1 MPIEVDTSERLAD
14 IARAT
19 IEVASERGTQAVT
32 LRAVA
37 ERLGRSTAYI
47 TNFVPSRADLMA
59 NALEHARARWDE
71 ERRAH
76 LGERVG
82 VERLA
87 ELARWMCSTSP
98 EEQVLR
104 SLWVE
109 VIADVHGANRRAY
122 EVVRSVTDATYEK
135 FLAGAG
141 EVRAGSGAGRG
152 DGDGDATVDRTEAA
166 RIADILYLYCRGSE
180 VKSIED
186 PAAWT
191 DARMQDSLELLL
203 DSLVFRRA

>member
-1 MPIEVDTSERLAD
+1 MPIEVDTAERLAD

-19 IEVASERGTQAVT
+19 IDVAQERGTQAVT

-47 TNFVPSRADLMA
+47 TNFVPSRAHLMA

-71 ERRAH
+71 DRAAH

-87 ELARWMCSTSP
+87 ELARWMCTSSP

-104 SLWVE
+104 SLWIE

-135 FLAGAG
+135 FVDGAG
-141 EVRAGSGAGRG
+141 HVERDGASV
-152 DGDGDATVDRTEAA
+152 DLDEAT

-186 PAAWT
+186 PDAWT
-191 DARMQDSLELLL
+191 DDRMLRSLEVLL
-203 DSLVFRRA
+203 DSLVFGRR

>member
-1 MPIEVDTSERLAD
+1 MPIEVDTGERLAD

-19 IEVASERGTQAVT
+19 IDVAHERGTQAVT

-47 TNFVPSRADLMA
+47 TNFVPSRAHLMA

-71 ERRAH
+71 ERAAH
-76 LGERVG
+76 LGDLVG

-104 SLWVE
+104 SLWIE

-135 FLAGAG
+135 FLAEAG
-141 EVRAGSGAGRG
+141 DVRRRDGS
-152 DGDGDATVDRTEAA
+152 DDPVDREEAA

-186 PAAWT
+186 PDAWT
-191 DARMQDSLELLL
+191 DDRMQRSLEVLLAA
-203 DSLVFRRA
+203 LVFRRG

>member
-1 MPIEVDTSERLAD
+1 MPIEVDTGERLAD

-19 IEVASERGTQAVT
+19 IDVAQERGTQAVT

-47 TNFVPSRADLMA
+47 TNFVPSRAHLMA

-71 ERRAH
+71 ERAAH
-76 LGERVG
+76 LGDLVG
-82 VERLA
+82 VDRLA

-104 SLWVE
+104 SLWIE

-141 EVRAGSGAGRG
+141 DVRRRDGS
-152 DGDGDATVDRTEAA
+152 DDPVDRDEAA

-186 PAAWT
+186 PDAWT
-191 DARMQDSLELLL
+191 DDRMQRSLEVLLAA
-203 DSLVFRRA
+203 LVFRAG

>member
-1 MPIEVDTSERLAD
+1 MPIEVDTGERLAD

-19 IEVASERGTQAVT
+19 IDVAQERGTQAVT

-47 TNFVPSRADLMA
+47 TNFVPSRAHLMA

-71 ERRAH
+71 DRAAH

-87 ELARWMCSTSP
+87 ELARWMCTSSP

-104 SLWVE
+104 SLWIE

-135 FLAGAG
+135 FVDGAG
-141 EVRAGSGAGRG
+141 HVERDGASV
-152 DGDGDATVDRTEAA
+152 DLDEAT

-186 PAAWT
+186 PDAWT
-191 DARMQDSLELLL
+191 DDRMLRSLEVLL
-203 DSLVFRRA
+203 DALVFGRPPSRRRGLA

>member
-1 MPIEVDTSERLAD
+1 MPIEVDTAERLAD

-19 IEVASERGTQAVT
+19 IDVAQERGTQAVT

-47 TNFVPSRADLMA
+47 TNFVPSRAHLMA

-71 ERRAH
+71 DRAAH

-87 ELARWMCSTSP
+87 ELARWMCTSSP

-104 SLWVE
+104 SLWIE

-122 EVVRSVTDATYEK
+122 EVVRSVTDATYRK
-135 FLAGAG
+135 FVDGAG
-141 EVRAGSGAGRG
+141 HVERDGASV
-152 DGDGDATVDRTEAA
+152 DLDEAT

-186 PAAWT
+186 PHAWT
-191 DARMQDSLELLL
+191 DDRMLRSLEVLL
-203 DSLVFRRA
+203 DSLVFGRR

>member
-1 MPIEVDTSERLAD
+1 MPIEVDTGERLAD

-19 IEVASERGTQAVT
+19 IEVAQERGTQAVT

-47 TNFVPSRADLMA
+47 TNFVPSRAHLMA

-71 ERRAH
+71 DRAAH

-82 VERLA
+82 VDRLA
-87 ELARWMCSTSP
+87 ELAGWMCTSSP

-104 SLWVE
+104 SLWIE

-135 FLAGAG
+135 FFDGAG
-141 EVRAGSGAGRG
+141 HVVR
-152 DGDGDATVDRTEAA
+152 DGTTVDRQEAS

-186 PAAWT
+186 PDAWT
-191 DARMQDSLELLL
+191 DDRMLRSLEVLL
-203 DSLVFRRA
+203 DALVFGVER

>member
-1 MPIEVDTSERLAD
+1 MPIEVDTAERLAD

-19 IEVASERGTQAVT
+19 IDVAQERGTQAVT

-47 TNFVPSRADLMA
+47 TNFVPSRAHLMA

-71 ERRAH
+71 DRAAH

-87 ELARWMCSTSP
+87 ELARWMCTSSP

-104 SLWVE
+104 SLWIE

-135 FLAGAG
+135 FVDGAG
-141 EVRAGSGAGRG
+141 HVERDGASV
-152 DGDGDATVDRTEAA
+152 DLDEAT

-186 PAAWT
+186 PDAWT
-191 DARMQDSLELLL
+191 DDRMLRSLEVLL
-203 DSLVFRRA
+203 DALVFGRR

>member
-1 MPIEVDTSERLAD
+1 MPIEVDTAERLAD

-19 IEVASERGTQAVT
+19 IDVAKERGTQAVT

-47 TNFVPSRADLMA
+47 TNFVPSRAHLMA

-71 ERRAH
+71 DRAAH

-87 ELARWMCSTSP
+87 ELARWMCTSSP

-104 SLWVE
+104 SLWIE

-135 FLAGAG
+135 FVDGAG
-141 EVRAGSGAGRG
+141 HVERDGASV
-152 DGDGDATVDRTEAA
+152 DLDEAT

-186 PAAWT
+186 PDAWT
-191 DARMQDSLELLL
+191 DDRMLRSLEVLL
-203 DSLVFRRA
+203 DALVFGRR

>member
-1 MPIEVDTSERLAD
+1 MPIEVDAGERLAD

-19 IEVASERGTQAVT
+19 IEVAQERGTQAVT

-47 TNFVPSRADLMA
+47 TNFVPSRAHLMA

-71 ERRAH
+71 DRAAH

-87 ELARWMCSTSP
+87 ELARWMCTSSP

-104 SLWVE
+104 SLWIE

-135 FLAGAG
+135 FVDGAG
-141 EVRAGSGAGRG
+141 HVERDGASV
-152 DGDGDATVDRTEAA
+152 DLDEAT

-186 PAAWT
+186 PDAWT
-191 DARMQDSLELLL
+191 DDRMLRSLEVLL
-203 DSLVFRRA
+203 DSLVFGRR

>member
-1 MPIEVDTSERLAD
+1 MPIEVDTGERLAD

-19 IEVASERGTQAVT
+19 IDVAQERGTQAVT

-47 TNFVPSRADLMA
+47 TNFVPSRAHLMA

-71 ERRAH
+71 DRAAH

-87 ELARWMCSTSP
+87 ELARWMCTSSP

-104 SLWVE
+104 SLWIE

-122 EVVRSVTDATYEK
+122 EGGEHFSSTVGGGNWSVKYRERDAKLTGRGGGRGRVRS
-135 FLAGAG
+135 
-141 EVRAGSGAGRG
+141 
-152 DGDGDATVDRTEAA
+152 
-166 RIADILYLYCRGSE
+166 
-180 VKSIED
+180 
-186 PAAWT
+186 PP
-191 DARMQDSLELLL
+191 
-203 DSLVFRRA
+203 

>member
-1 MPIEVDTSERLAD
+1 MPIEVDTGERLAD

-19 IEVASERGTQAVT
+19 IEVAQERGTQAVT

-47 TNFVPSRADLMA
+47 TNFVPSRAHLMA

-71 ERRAH
+71 DRAAH

-82 VERLA
+82 VDRLA
-87 ELARWMCSTSP
+87 ELARWMCTSSP

-104 SLWVE
+104 SLWIE

-135 FLAGAG
+135 FVDGAG
-141 EVRAGSGAGRG
+141 HVER
-152 DGDGDATVDRTEAA
+152 DGATVDREEAS

-186 PAAWT
+186 PDAWT
-191 DARMQDSLELLL
+191 DDRMLRSLEVLL
-203 DSLVFRRA
+203 DALVFGVER

>member
-1 MPIEVDTSERLAD
+1 MPIEVDTAERLAD

-19 IEVASERGTQAVT
+19 IDVAQERGTQAVT

-47 TNFVPSRADLMA
+47 TNFVPSRAHLMA

-71 ERRAH
+71 DRAAH

-87 ELARWMCSTSP
+87 ELARWMCTSSP

-104 SLWVE
+104 SLWIE

-135 FLAGAG
+135 FVDAAGHV
-141 EVRAGSGAGRG
+141 ERDGASV
-152 DGDGDATVDRTEAA
+152 DLDEAT

-186 PAAWT
+186 PDAWT
-191 DARMQDSLELLL
+191 DDRMLRSLEVLL
-203 DSLVFRRA
+203 DSLVFGRR

>member
-1 MPIEVDTSERLAD
+1 MPIEVDTAERLAD

-19 IEVASERGTQAVT
+19 IDVAQERGTQAVT

-47 TNFVPSRADLMA
+47 TNFVPSRAHLMA

-71 ERRAH
+71 DRAAH

-87 ELARWMCSTSP
+87 ELARWMCTSSP

-104 SLWVE
+104 SLWIE

-122 EVVRSVTDATYEK
+122 EVVRSVTDATYRK
-135 FLAGAG
+135 FVDGAG
-141 EVRAGSGAGRG
+141 HVERDGASV
-152 DGDGDATVDRTEAA
+152 DLDEAT

-186 PAAWT
+186 PDAWT
-191 DARMQDSLELLL
+191 DDRMLRSLEVLL
-203 DSLVFRRA
+203 DSLVFGRR

>member
-1 MPIEVDTSERLAD
+1 MPIEVDTAERLAD

-19 IEVASERGTQAVT
+19 IDVAQERGTQAVT

-47 TNFVPSRADLMA
+47 TNFVPSRAHLMA

-71 ERRAH
+71 DRAAH

-87 ELARWMCSTSP
+87 ELARWMCTSSP

-104 SLWVE
+104 SLWIE

-135 FLAGAG
+135 FVDGAG
-141 EVRAGSGAGRG
+141 HVERDGASV
-152 DGDGDATVDRTEAA
+152 DLDEAT

-186 PAAWT
+186 PDAWT
-191 DARMQDSLELLL
+191 DDRMLRSLELLL
-203 DSLVFRRA
+203 DALVFGRR

>member
-1 MPIEVDTSERLAD
+1 VFENVPTAWQAVNMPIEVDQGERLAD

-19 IEVASERGTQAVT
+19 IEVAQQRGTQAVT

-47 TNFVPSRADLMA
+47 TNFLPSRAHLMA
-59 NALEHARARWDE
+59 NALEHARARWDD
-71 ERRAH
+71 ERAAH
-76 LGERVG
+76 LGDLVG

-109 VIADVHGANRRAY
+109 VIADVHDENRRAY

-141 EVRAGSGAGRG
+141 EVDRA
-152 DGDGDATVDRTEAA
+152 EAA

-186 PAAWT
+186 PGAWT
-191 DARMQDSLELLL
+191 DDRMQRSLELLL
-203 DSLVFRRA
+203 ETLVFRR

>member
-1 MPIEVDTSERLAD
+1 MPIEVDPGERLAD

-19 IEVASERGTQAVT
+19 IEVAQERGTQAVT

-47 TNFVPSRADLMA
+47 TNFVPSRAHLMA

-71 ERRAH
+71 DRAAH
-76 LGERVG
+76 LGDLVG

-87 ELARWMCSTSP
+87 ELARWMCGTSA

-141 EVRAGSGAGRG
+141 EVRCGDGSGGQ
-152 DGDGDATVDRTEAA
+152 VDRDEAA

-186 PAAWT
+186 PDAWT
-191 DARMQDSLELLL
+191 DDRMQRSLEMLL
-203 DSLVFRRA
+203 DTLVFRRGAGAAPA